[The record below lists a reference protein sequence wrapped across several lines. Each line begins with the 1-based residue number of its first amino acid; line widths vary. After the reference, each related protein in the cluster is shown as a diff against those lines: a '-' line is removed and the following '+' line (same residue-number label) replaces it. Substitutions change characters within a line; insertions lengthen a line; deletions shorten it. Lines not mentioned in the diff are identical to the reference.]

1 MGTLDYLGCS
11 GDAFRHHLENKF
23 EIGMSWENYGEW
35 EIDHIVPIKYP
46 GAEGGPPTLAEAEAR
61 LHYLN
66 TQPLWRDENRR
77 KKNLF
82 VGRPP
87 PFERK
92 DQKLTESDIDEILA
106 DLVISRSANV
116 L

>member
-46 GAEGGPPTLAEAEAR
+46 GADGGPPTLAEAEAR

-66 TQPLWRDENRR
+66 TQSLWRDENRR

-87 PFERK
+87 PFERQ

-106 DLVISRSANV
+106 DLVI
-116 L
+116 